1 MVYVGVGS
9 GLDWGKNQI
18 IDSYSGMCS
27 LLEKKGI
34 QPAMVLNGSA
44 ANTSL
49 PDKSVDVTCW
59 DPPYYNNVQYAE
71 LADYFYVWQK
81 RTFKNLYPGVFSRL
95 MTNKEDEAVANP
107 VRAGS
112 AKEADKSYESLM
124 GEIFK
129 EIHRVTKDDGIM
141 TMMFTHKSQ
150 DAWET
155 LTRAL
160 IVSGWVITAT
170 FPVDSEAGVSMHQ
183 KDMAAAA
190 SSIFI
195 TCRKRDMDHEEI
207 STWQG
212 FGQTGVVHQVR
223 QAVRDGLK
231 SYEGLHLNAV
241 DEMVASYG
249 CALKVLSE
257 NWPVRDGEEMVSPT
271 KAMREASTV
280 VAQYQME
287 RLTGGQISATDLDAE
302 AGMVMTMLGIYSTGK
317 LPFDDALTLSR
328 SLNVRLENVGVHG
341 YRVDGHMLGIGD
353 EKKDE
358 LSFAPVVRK
367 GSNLRILLPEERNPK
382 RLEMPQTEWDIL
394 QGVIM
399 AYRDGDIP
407 VARAYLQ
414 THATGSEDKII
425 ALLRVWADNCGK
437 ESLKKEADRIVYGL
451 K

>member
-1 MVYVGVGS
+1 MPIADG
-9 GLDWGKNQI
+9 
-18 IDSYSGMCS
+18 
-27 LLEKKGI
+27 
-34 QPAMVLNGSA
+34 
-44 ANTSL
+44 
-49 PDKSVDVTCW
+49 SVDVTCW

-71 LADYFYVWQK
+71 LSDFFYVWQK

-112 AKEADKSYESLM
+112 AKEADKSYEVLM
-124 GEIFK
+124 GEIFQ
-129 EIHRVTKDDGIM
+129 EIRRVTKDEGIM

-150 DAWET
+150 EAWES
-155 LTRAL
+155 LTKAL
-160 IVSGWVITAT
+160 IENGWIITST
-170 FPVDSEAGVSMHQ
+170 MPVESEDAQGMHH
-183 KDMAAAA
+183 KEMAAAV

-195 TCRKRDMDHEEI
+195 VCRKRDIEHEEV

-358 LSFAPVVRK
+358 SSYAPVVRK

-414 THATGSEDKII
+414 THATGREDKII
-425 ALLRVWADNCGK
+425 ALIRVWADNCGK